1 METTPRAATPNQT
14 HPQLDLKQLSE
25 LRDEIFAWRKTRAR
39 RTRMPEELWSR
50 AVALANEHG
59 VWRVAQFVRVRFDTL
74 KSRVESAGEAS
85 SSARCHDARPGR
97 SGFVEMAIPPAA
109 AAPIP
114 LVDSKVGRASGAPS
128 AATHSTII
136 ELSAANGARLVIGL
150 DKADALDVENVA
162 AALWRLA
169 R

>member
-1 METTPRAATPNQT
+1 METPPRAATQNLT
-14 HPQLDLKQLSE
+14 HPQLDSTPLSE
-25 LRDEIFAWRKTRAR
+25 LRDQIFAWRNTRTR

-50 AVALANEHG
+50 AVALASEHG
-59 VWRVAQFVRVRFDTL
+59 VWRVAKFVRVRFDTL
-74 KSRVESAGEAS
+74 KTRAESATETRPGAP
-85 SSARCHDARPGR
+85 CHDARPGR
-97 SGFVEMAIPPAA
+97 SGFVEMAMPPAA
-109 AAPIP
+109 AALTP
-114 LVDSKVGRASGAPS
+114 LVDSRTSRTLGAPI
-128 AATHSTII
+128 AAKHSTII

>member
-1 METTPRAATPNQT
+1 
-14 HPQLDLKQLSE
+14 
-25 LRDEIFAWRKTRAR
+25 
-39 RTRMPEELWSR
+39 
-50 AVALANEHG
+50 
-59 VWRVAQFVRVRFDTL
+59 
-74 KSRVESAGEAS
+74 
-85 SSARCHDARPGR
+85 
-97 SGFVEMAIPPAA
+97 MAMPPAA
-109 AAPIP
+109 AALTP
-114 LVDSKVGRASGAPS
+114 LVDSRTSRTLGAPI